1 MVADGIGLAPS
12 VVAIPMACLFVSGLP
27 ANRRSIYFVWLGLL
41 ILFAVVELIVD
52 HFLEIGFRNVRWL

>member
-1 MVADGIGLAPS
+1 
-12 VVAIPMACLFVSGLP
+12 MACLFVSGLP